1 MDTKTNCQLNIGAVR
16 VDTPRNTGNKC
27 QIVVAFDRQGKGNK
41 IIVDGNELSEKT
53 KDYAIGTSLRNY
65 IDPRVFKAWT
75 DEVGAEW
82 EKLYT
87 AALQKKLLICKIG
100 IKISLTCKPVTVKK
114 TTFLVQLEKFLAL
127 LISQLDRMI
136 QEPIKANKNP
146 SRPLSP
152 SSVKGFQQDRTVQLF
167 GTKDR
172 RSFIVPRQ
180 RDNGTNSKSYL
191 GTGRAGTVCQNP
203 ERDMERYQI
212 LTACLIL
219 FFVTKWDVL

>member
-1 MDTKTNCQLNIGAVR
+1 MEHHIYGSSLKPSQNKKGRKTFLLHQKFCWFFFQL
-16 VDTPRNTGNKC
+16 P
-27 QIVVAFDRQGKGNK
+27 
-41 IIVDGNELSEKT
+41 S
-53 KDYAIGTSLRNY
+53 
-65 IDPRVFKAWT
+65 
-75 DEVGAEW
+75 
-82 EKLYT
+82 
-87 AALQKKLLICKIG
+87 
-100 IKISLTCKPVTVKK
+100 VKK
-114 TTFLVQLEKFLAL
+114 MTFLVQLEKFLAL

-152 SSVKGFQQDRTVQLF
+152 SSVKGFQQDRTAQLF

-219 FFVTKWDVL
+219 FCVTKWDVL